1 MTAIEIIN
9 QIEADK
15 RTRLIEPHFAT
26 LIEIEGV
33 AKNTQPVITREMV
46 RAELVQLWKDKKIRV
61 GDTLNGNYITIL

>member
-26 LIEIEGV
+26 LLDIESV
-33 AKNTQPVITREMV
+33 AKNSQPVITRDII
-46 RAELVQLWKDKKIRV
+46 RAELIQLWKDKKIRV